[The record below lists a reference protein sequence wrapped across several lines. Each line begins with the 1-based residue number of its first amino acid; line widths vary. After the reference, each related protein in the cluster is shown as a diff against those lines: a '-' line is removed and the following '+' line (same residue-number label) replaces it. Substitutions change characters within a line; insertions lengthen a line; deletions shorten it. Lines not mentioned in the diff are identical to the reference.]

1 MWEDGKI
8 LWGPGT
14 SEPGQCLGLE
24 GEKKDSNFSL
34 IQPGVNWG
42 GTLIP

>member
-14 SEPGQCLGLE
+14 SEPGQCLGQE
-24 GEKKDSNFSL
+24 GGC
-34 IQPGVNWG
+34 GVGEAPRWG
-42 GTLIP
+42 